1 MRWRAALLMASPSAA
16 AGEAPPALSAC
27 FTAIQNRPPASAMMI
42 AAPTTAQDAVGSST
56 SRSWSTLLPL
66 VRLSRTLGRSREVC
80 GCLLVGTSL
89 GLGSSCFGKNAKRS
103 GGPTLR
109 IPAKTLPPAL
119 RLVRQP
125 RRNRREWKFASRR
138 ALPDTGNGPK
148 EKVNDESFGSME
160 AESAIR
166 ALLHVAG
173 VAGTGRVHV
182 RRVGLG
188 RAAGRLRPQRRPVA
202 AAARERRRH
211 VLALPAAVR
220 ELGPGPAQWPGGGR
234 GGEPGLAAAQV
245 RRDLVHRPDR
255 GRQGSAHGRAR
266 GRDHLEG
273 RFPDGAGRRGRLPHG
288 AAADPVSSAVDG
300 RPGSASGRAGD
311 RAG

>member
-89 GLGSSCFGKNAKRS
+89 GLASSCFGKNAKRS
-103 GGPTLR
+103 GGTTLR

-173 VAGTGRVHV
+173 VVGPGRVH
-182 RRVGLG
+182 
-188 RAAGRLRPQRRPVA
+188 
-202 AAARERRRH
+202 
-211 VLALPAAVR
+211 
-220 ELGPGPAQWPGGGR
+220 
-234 GGEPGLAAAQV
+234 V

-288 AAADPVSSAVDG
+288 AAADRVSSAVDG
-300 RPGSASGRAGD
+300 CPGSASGRAGD
-311 RAG
+311 RAC